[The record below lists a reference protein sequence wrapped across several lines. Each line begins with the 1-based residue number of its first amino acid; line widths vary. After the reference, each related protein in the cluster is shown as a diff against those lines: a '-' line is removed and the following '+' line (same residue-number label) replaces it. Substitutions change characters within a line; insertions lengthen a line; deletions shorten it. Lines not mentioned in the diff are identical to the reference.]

1 MENEEIVVAGCD
13 GGSVTLFGM
22 RQDRG
27 WLYHCHLSDSIAY
40 MSDEG
45 PQIERDSEVVS
56 TWAAALKLLD
66 KYHFN
71 HLYPLTVHPEFRSKV
86 LKAVLSRN
94 IRDHDDYGAA
104 QWHEVCGLPKLDDLK
119 IEMIFQEIQIPK
131 FGSTQG
137 QLLAA
142 NPAFS
147 KPSNMTKEQWALLLL
162 QQVRTQDMGGNKS
175 ALAVPRSFWPLSTEE
190 LQDYAKLEGFEF
202 IDLVDEWDGPRDY
215 RCVTPVDS
223 IRKIIDHLQ
232 RGEDVIVLSNTKNI
246 SDFVPAVLYLV
257 ADERNSHPAKMWC
270 AIAQNVGVELT
281 QFQSGYVYGLMNVND
296 PFGLELL
303 REVHRAGISV

>member
-66 KYHFN
+66 KYQFN
-71 HLYPLTVHPEFRSKV
+71 HLYPLTVHPDFRSKV

-94 IRDHDDYGAA
+94 IRDHDDYGVD

-147 KPSNMTKEQWALLLL
+147 KPSNITKEQWALLLL
-162 QQVRTQDMGGNKS
+162 QQVRTQDMGSNKS

-223 IRKIIDHLQ
+223 IRKVIDHLQ